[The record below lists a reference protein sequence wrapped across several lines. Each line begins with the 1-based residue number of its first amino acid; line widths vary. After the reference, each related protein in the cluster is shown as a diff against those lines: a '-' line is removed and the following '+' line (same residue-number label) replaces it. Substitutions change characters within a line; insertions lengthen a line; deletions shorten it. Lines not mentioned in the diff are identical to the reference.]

1 MKPQLTRHPQLTFI
15 IRELSESLA
24 ASRCLIGE
32 VDVGVEAVY
41 AAWRL
46 LGLRY

>member
-1 MKPQLTRHPQLTFI
+1 MKPQLTEHPQLTFI
-15 IRELSESLA
+15 IRKLSESLA
-24 ASRCLIGE
+24 ASRCLVGE